1 MPMFKVLEYKNSFPK
16 TSFLKYCIDGPN
28 DIIGYHESKSN
39 FNFKSYINAGGTR
52 KVKITV
58 LLKYLSDFW
67 RVPEM
72 LLTNCEINILLTWS
86 SICVTDNTTVVVT
99 FVILSPKIHV
109 QVVT

>member
-1 MPMFKVLEYKNSFPK
+1 MPMFKVLGYKNSFSK
-16 TSFLKYCIDGPN
+16 TSFLKYCIDRRN

-39 FNFKSYINAGGTR
+39 FKFTSNINVGGTR
-52 KVKITV
+52 KAKITV

-67 RVPEM
+67 RVPKM

-86 SICVTDNTTVVVT
+86 STCATDNATNVVT